1 MAQSNSANPKYKRI
15 LLKLSGE
22 VFMGE
27 RQYGIDP
34 KMTVAIAQ
42 QVKEI
47 YDLGVEIVIV
57 IGGGNIFRGIS
68 ASANGIDRATA
79 DYMGMLATVMN
90 GLAFQDGLEKIGVA
104 TRVQTAFQI
113 PQVAEHFVRRRAIR
127 HLEKKRV
134 IILAGGT
141 GNPYFTTDT
150 TAALRAAEMNAEVVL
165 KATKVDGV
173 YDDDPVKNPNAK
185 KFDQI
190 TYLDV
195 LKKELK
201 VMDPSAISL
210 CKDNQIPL
218 LVFKLDVPG
227 NIKRAVMG
235 EKIGTLITAK

>member
-1 MAQSNSANPKYKRI
+1 
-15 LLKLSGE
+15 
-22 VFMGE
+22 MGE

-34 KMTVAIAQ
+34 KMTVAIAE

-90 GLAFQDGLEKIGVA
+90 GLAFQDALEKIGVA

-150 TAALRAAEMNAEVVL
+150 TAALRAAEMNAQVVL

-173 YDDDPVKNPNAK
+173 YDDDPVKNPKAK

-235 EKIGTLITAK
+235 ENIGTLITNN

>member
-1 MAQSNSANPKYKRI
+1 MAPSNSAKPKYKRI

-34 KMTVAIAQ
+34 KMTITIAE

-47 YDLGVEIVIV
+47 HDLGVEIVIV
-57 IGGGNIFRGIS
+57 IGGGNIFRGMS
-68 ASANGIDRATA
+68 ASANGLDRATA

-90 GLAFQDGLEKIGVA
+90 GLAFQDSLEKIGVA

-134 IILAGGT
+134 VILAGGT

-150 TAALRAAEMNAEVVL
+150 TAALRAAEMNTEVVL

-173 YDDDPVKNPNAK
+173 YDDDPVKNPKAK

-235 EKIGTLITAK
+235 ENIGTLITAK

>member
-1 MAQSNSANPKYKRI
+1 MAKPKYQRI

-34 KMTVAIAQ
+34 KMTVAIAE

-90 GLAFQDGLEKIGVA
+90 GLAFQDALEKIGVA

-150 TAALRAAEMNAEVVL
+150 TAALRAAEMNAQVVL

-173 YDDDPVKNPNAK
+173 YDDDPVKNPKAK

-235 EKIGTLITAK
+235 ENIGTLITNN

>member
-1 MAQSNSANPKYKRI
+1 MSQSNSAKPKYKRI

-34 KMTVAIAQ
+34 KMAVAIAE

-90 GLAFQDGLEKIGVA
+90 GLAFQDALEKIGVA

-173 YDDDPVKNPNAK
+173 YDDDPVKNPGAK

>member
-1 MAQSNSANPKYKRI
+1 MAKPKYKRI

-34 KMTVAIAQ
+34 KMTITIAE

-47 YDLGVEIVIV
+47 HALGVEIVIV
-57 IGGGNIFRGIS
+57 IGGGNIFRGMS

-90 GLAFQDGLEKIGVA
+90 GLAFQDALEKIGVA

-134 IILAGGT
+134 VILAGGT

-150 TAALRAAEMNAEVVL
+150 TAALRAAEMNTEVVL

-173 YDDDPVKNPNAK
+173 YDDDPVKNPKAK

-235 EKIGTLITAK
+235 ENIGTLITAK

>member
-1 MAQSNSANPKYKRI
+1 MAKPKYQRI

-34 KMTVAIAQ
+34 KMTVAIAE

-90 GLAFQDGLEKIGVA
+90 GLAFQDALEKIGVA

-150 TAALRAAEMNAEVVL
+150 TAALRAAEMNAQVVL

-173 YDDDPVKNPNAK
+173 YDDDPVKNPKAK

-235 EKIGTLITAK
+235 ESIGTLITNN

>member
-1 MAQSNSANPKYKRI
+1 
-15 LLKLSGE
+15 
-22 VFMGE
+22 MGE

-34 KMTVAIAQ
+34 KMTITIAE

-47 YDLGVEIVIV
+47 HDLGVEIVIV
-57 IGGGNIFRGIS
+57 IGGGNIFRGMS

-90 GLAFQDGLEKIGVA
+90 GLAFQDALEKIGVA

-134 IILAGGT
+134 VILAGGT

-150 TAALRAAEMNAEVVL
+150 TAALRAAEMNTEVVL

-173 YDDDPVKNPNAK
+173 YDDDPVKNPKAK

-235 EKIGTLITAK
+235 ENIGTLITAK